1 MKKIILLAIIPLLT
15 IGFTINYANAFE
27 NPLELLI
34 PSSEKSIIA
43 DTSLMTPRAQM
54 LAGLSANQVMCK
66 EGFNLVIKSADGSPA
81 CVKASTVYKL
91 IERSWISMESA
102 FAQESELE
110 IETKQVIPE
119 PKTITTQSDFLPNEN
134 DRAMYFTA
142 RFSEGLIKYTEVVKS
157 NFFKFTPFKDQ
168 SASSAQIH
176 PENAL
181 PRKTPFRFLLETL
194 PSKENINYYQAIDD
208 YFQVNSPLFKAF
220 DVSIDV
226 VSGDDTVLQTWEY
239 RNCDLEDYT
248 VYLQD
253 NVFFDRF
260 QGKSGAEIRERSIFL
275 CGGFSI
281 VAPEN

>member
-1 MKKIILLAIIPLLT
+1 MNFFSLAIIPLLI
-15 IGFTINYANAFE
+15 IGLTINYANAVE
-27 NPLELLI
+27 DSLEFI
-34 PSSEKSIIA
+34 PSSEKSIVN
-43 DTSLMTPRAQM
+43 DTSFMTPRAQM

-66 EGFNLVIKSADGSPA
+66 EGLNLVIKTTDGSPA

-102 FAQESELE
+102 FAQESEPE

-168 SASSAQIH
+168 SPSSAQIH
-176 PENAL
+176 PENTL

-208 YFQVNSPLFKAF
+208 YFQVDSPLFKSF
-220 DVSIDV
+220 DASIDV
-226 VSGDDTVLQTWEY
+226 VTGDGTLLQTWEY
-239 RNCDLEDYT
+239 RNCDLEDYV

-275 CGGFSI
+275 CGGFFI